1 MSSNKPNESN
11 KEEKY
16 FFGRKKNFKT
26 VNENGTSHEFMWPQ
40 SNSDSMKVLRYFKG
54 KMAVDTD
61 ILFASPG
68 IYTWLLRDETFYA
81 TEVASKQEIGTLHS
95 NLVDFSTMQ
104 GNEGE
109 IIAAGELKLE
119 KEQQDV
125 IKIKFNFLSGTY
137 HKRFRKERSDEELV
151 RIATK
156 KLLSLKALKLRVSS
170 VEYIGNTPLIDVTN
184 LIASNHN
191 MEALQTFFKKKT
203 TNGGKRSTKR
213 NKTKKRYVKN
223 KKW

>member
-1 MSSNKPNESN
+1 MSSNKPNEPN

-26 VNENGTSHEFMWPQ
+26 VNEHGKSHEFTYPKF
-40 SNSDSMKVLRYFKG
+40 NASMMAFRYYHG
-54 KMAVDTD
+54 KMTVDAH

-68 IYTWLLRDETFYA
+68 IYTWLLRGKTFYA

-95 NLVDFSTMQ
+95 NLVDFSSKQ
-104 GNEGE
+104 GNEGD

-119 KEQQDV
+119 REQQDV

-151 RIATK
+151 EIVTK
-156 KLLSLKALKLRVSS
+156 KLLSLKELGLRLSS
-170 VEYIGNTPLIDVTN
+170 VEYIGNTPLIDATN

-191 MEALQTFFKKKT
+191 MEALNAFFKKKD
-203 TNGGKRSTKR
+203 TNGGKRRTKR
-213 NKTKKRYVKN
+213 NKTKKRHLKN